1 MWSYLSLQKMESFT
15 EKEKEFA
22 ALLED
27 IDFEEEIVDWS
38 EPTANNSVT
47 PKTEV
52 SSLIILPYFAM

>member
-1 MWSYLSLQKMESFT
+1 MESFT

-38 EPTANNSVT
+38 EPTANISVT